1 MLFRSLRDEG
11 KPEDRIEKIL
21 EGKVR
26 KFYESTCLMEQA
38 YIRDPDKKIR
48 DLVVEMIA
56 KLGENI
62 VVRRFSRFM
71 IGE

>member
-1 MLFRSLRDEG
+1 M
-11 KPEDRIEKIL
+11 

-26 KFYESTCLMEQA
+26 KFYETTCLMEQA
-38 YIRDPDKKIR
+38 YIRDPDKKIA

-62 VVRRFSRFM
+62 VVKCFARFM